1 MVLWTPSK
9 TEEGLRYNII
19 FEFNKS
25 KAIAMYEKYL
35 REVVTPKIPKNGIVI
50 IHGHTDIIGEESYNL
65 NLSLDR
71 ANEVKNIIEKALSD
85 SGRRDVKFEVH
96 GFGEEESM
104 SPFDN
109 NLPEERFYNRT
120 VIIDI
125 IPAAK

>member
-1 MVLWTPSK
+1 MVDGKLVK
-9 TEEGLRYNII
+9 TEEGLRYSII

-35 REVVTPKIPKNGIVI
+35 KEVVTPKIPKNGVVI

-71 ANEVKNIIEKALSD
+71 ANEVKNIMEKALSD

-96 GFGEEESM
+96 GFGEDEST
-104 SPFDN
+104 SPFEN
-109 NLPEERFYNRT
+109 KLPEERFYNRT